1 MTKHKTEDYKISAVK
16 YYLNNDKGDGY
27 KKTCKIFVCKKSTLR
42 DWIKRYNSSKNLT
55 RRNRKPI
62 SYKITKPQ
70 VKTALELLKK
80 NEQLTMNELAFDM
93 KQKYPTFDITPQH
106 LGHVIRDNN
115 QTRKRTRHEHFP
127 NERYKKPIDKQTE
140 MNAFYQ
146 KIKNY
151 PLNKIICLDETSVG
165 SALHPTYSR
174 CYLGRRCRIKT
185 SNQFVFRKF
194 TLLVA
199 ISNSKIVGKEMYEKG
214 GITAERFV
222 EFLQKHIF
230 PHYKGFLIVLDN
242 AKSHNNELIKNA
254 ITKSGNEYLFAI
266 PYTPK
271 TNNPI
276 EAYFNQIKTYMKKN
290 RNVENYEQL
299 EKNVENAID
308 KVKPENYKNYFQH
321 AYGMNE
327 TIEFIRKPS
336 TRKRKLKIYK

>member
-27 KKTCKIFVCKKSTLR
+27 KKTCKIFDCKKSTLR
-42 DWIKRYNSSKNLT
+42 DWIKRYNTFKNLT
-55 RRNRKPI
+55 RRNRKSI

-70 VKTALELLKK
+70 VKSALELLKK
-80 NEQLTMNELAFDM
+80 NEQLTMNELAFDI

-127 NERYKKPIDKQTE
+127 KERYKKPIDKQTE
-140 MNAFYQ
+140 MNVFYQ
-146 KIKNY
+146 KIKHY

-199 ISNSKIVGKEMYEKG
+199 ISNSKMVGKEMYEKG
-214 GITAERFV
+214 GMTAARFL

-230 PHYKGFLIVLDN
+230 PHCKGYLIVLDN

-299 EKNVENAID
+299 EKNVENAIE

-327 TIEFIRKPS
+327 KIEFIRKSS
-336 TRKRKLKIYK
+336 TRKKKLKIYK